1 MKAKNILSYMNE
13 GCAWLGSVLFISVT
27 LICFLQVVLRYFMN
41 SAQEWPEEAS
51 RFLFIYI
58 AYLGTAYG
66 VYTKKHLKVDMV
78 YLLLN
83 KKWQKWLDII
93 GQIITLGF
101 MLLVVWKGC
110 EMLEIV
116 IESEEEA
123 LTLPISLWLVWLAIP
138 LSFLVSAVYCVFDI
152 TASLRSGKEEK

>member
-1 MKAKNILSYMNE
+1 MKFRLNLSQQVLKNSKT
-13 GCAWLGSVLFISVT
+13 LGGASL
-27 LICFLQVVLRYFMN
+27 LLPMN

-83 KKWQKWLDII
+83 QKWQKWLDII

>member
-1 MKAKNILSYMNE
+1 
-13 GCAWLGSVLFISVT
+13 
-27 LICFLQVVLRYFMN
+27 
-41 SAQEWPEEAS
+41 
-51 RFLFIYI
+51 
-58 AYLGTAYG
+58 
-66 VYTKKHLKVDMV
+66 
-78 YLLLN
+78 
-83 KKWQKWLDII
+83 
-93 GQIITLGF
+93 

>member
-13 GCAWLGSVLFISVT
+13 GCPCLASVLFISVT

-83 KKWQKWLDII
+83 QKWQKWLDII

>member
-1 MKAKNILSYMNE
+1 
-13 GCAWLGSVLFISVT
+13 
-27 LICFLQVVLRYFMN
+27 MN

-66 VYTKKHLKVDMV
+66 VYTKKHLKVDMI

-83 KKWQKWLDII
+83 QKWQKWLDII